1 MLVNINDYNN
11 KRQTTRNQT
20 FAKPSPWEKRVVSDN
35 ISQQAK
41 SEKRGRVSVMGKE
54 NSTSH
59 PDSKHTPFY
68 YYYFLPNDSAHY
80 ETFILSFKHQFCL
93 WGHCSCS
100 SMFLAICLLKVF
112 VCKMNCCTG
121 RRDDSLHEDDI
132 ELISE
137 MLQNGLVDVYH
148 ET

>member
-1 MLVNINDYNN
+1 MGKGIVN
-11 KRQTTRNQT
+11 
-20 FAKPSPWEKRVVSDN
+20 DN
-35 ISQQAK
+35 ISEQAP
-41 SEKRGRVSVMGKE
+41 RVSVMGRE
-54 NSTSH
+54 NSTSP

-80 ETFILSFKHQFCL
+80 ETFILS
-93 WGHCSCS
+93 S
-100 SMFLAICLLKVF
+100 STSSAGGDIVAVPRRFLAICLLKVF